1 MNTKNTF
8 IKRKWFLERSDAAL
22 FLIAALAQVLFFYC
36 FLYGNA
42 AVIMFDSG
50 HYHTAA
56 ISLLKNGCYVSAD
69 GAPLFYRL
77 PGYSVFLAA
86 LYALVGVKV
95 WKALLLQILLAAT
108 IPLLIK
114 RFVLALTQRSD
125 LARITSWLS
134 VIAPGY
140 MIFSGLLLTDMLF
153 AWLFLFFCIAIL
165 RMIDRGGTLGAAAGA
180 GFLLGLLS
188 LIRPVGHLLLPFL
201 LLFIVLFLQASWV
214 RKFTAAAALG
224 GVWALVAGSWLLRNF
239 LLTGFV
245 FFHTLPGP
253 HFINH
258 VAVRVASMGKGVT
271 YDQAKGGVYRRL
283 QEKTEASIKSS
294 DKQFSEIE
302 RCQLFEREAVAII
315 KQYPKEF
322 MYLSIINC
330 FKTMCA
336 LYSSELLVIDAQGY
350 LPSYDRKGLISTVK
364 RFLWPTVGNRWI
376 IAVIYFEILLL
387 LLTAFGACLAA
398 MRYWRYFFN
407 PRVMLVLGLIGFFIG
422 ISFACG
428 YARLRLS
435 VELFYLLAAAY
446 ALNELWLWRKSYVFS
461 DERKK

>member
-1 MNTKNTF
+1 MTNRLTQK
-8 IKRKWFLERSDAAL
+8 KLFLERSDAAL
-22 FLIAALAQVLFFYC
+22 FFITVLVQVLFFYF

-42 AVIMFDSG
+42 TVTMFDSG
-50 HYHTAA
+50 HYHRAA
-56 ISLLKNGCYVSAD
+56 ISLLKNGSFICTD

-86 LYALVGVKV
+86 LYSLFGVNV
-95 WKALLLQILLAAT
+95 WKALLLQLLLLAT
-108 IPLLIK
+108 MPLLIK
-114 RFVLALTQRSD
+114 QFILLLTQRID

-153 AWLFLFFCIAIL
+153 AWLFLCFCIAFLHI
-165 RMIDRGGTLGAAAGA
+165 IDSSCTFGVTAVA
-180 GFLLGLLS
+180 GFILGFLS

-201 LLFIVLFLQASWV
+201 LLFILLFLQASWV
-214 RKFTAAAALG
+214 RKFTVAATLSGA
-224 GVWALVAGSWLLRNF
+224 WAVVAGSWLLRNF

-258 VAVRVASMGKGVT
+258 VAVRVTSIAQGVT
-271 YDQAKGGVYRRL
+271 YDQAKSAVYRGL
-283 QEKTEASIKSS
+283 KEKEKDFIKVSCRELS
-294 DKQFSEIE
+294 QIE
-302 RCQLFEREAVAII
+302 RCKLFEQEAVAIV
-315 KQYPKEF
+315 KQHPKEF

-330 FKTMCA
+330 FKTMCG
-336 LYSSELLVIDAQGY
+336 LYSSELLVIDARGE
-350 LPSYDRKGLISTVK
+350 LPSYDRKGLVSAVK
-364 RFLWPTVGNRWI
+364 RFLWPQVRNSWI

-387 LLTAFGACLAA
+387 LLSIFGFFLAVI
-398 MRYWRYFFN
+398 RYWRSFFN
-407 PRVMLVLGLIGFFIG
+407 SRVIFTLGLIAFFIG

-435 VELFYLLAAAY
+435 IEVFYLLAASY
-446 ALNELWLWRKSYVFS
+446 GLNELFLQRRRHVLSHMWGKYC
-461 DERKK
+461 

>member
-1 MNTKNTF
+1 MNTTNTF
-8 IKRKWFLERSDAAL
+8 TQRKWFLERSDAAL
-22 FLIAALAQVLFFYC
+22 FLIAALVQVLFFYC

-42 AVIMFDSG
+42 TVTMFDSG

-86 LYALVGVKV
+86 LYALVGVNV

-114 RFVLALTQRSD
+114 RFVLVLTQRSD

-153 AWLFLFFCIAIL
+153 AWLFLCFCIALL
-165 RMIDRGGTLGAAAGA
+165 RMINRGGALSASAGA
-180 GFLLGLLS
+180 GFLLGVLS
-188 LIRPVGHLLLPFL
+188 LVRPVGHLLLPFL
-201 LLFIVLFLQASWV
+201 LLFILFFLQASWV

-258 VAVRVASMGKGVT
+258 VAVRVASMGKDVM
-271 YDQAKGGVYRRL
+271 YDQAKGDVYRQL
-283 QEKTEASIKSS
+283 QEKTDASTKSS
-294 DKQFSEIE
+294 GKQLSEIE

-330 FKTMCA
+330 IKTACA

-350 LPSYDRKGLISTVK
+350 LPSYDRKGLVSAVK
-364 RFLWPTVGNRWI
+364 RFLWPTVRNHWI

-387 LLTAFGACLAA
+387 LLTIFGACLAA
-398 MRYWRYFFN
+398 MRHWRCFFN

-446 ALNELWLWRKSYVFS
+446 ALNDLWLWRKSYVFS
-461 DERKK
+461 DKGKK